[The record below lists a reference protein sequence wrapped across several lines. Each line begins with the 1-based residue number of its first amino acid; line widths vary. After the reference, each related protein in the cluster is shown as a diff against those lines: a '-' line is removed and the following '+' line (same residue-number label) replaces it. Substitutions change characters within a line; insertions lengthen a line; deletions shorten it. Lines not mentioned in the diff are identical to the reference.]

1 MSESSTAKRRGP
13 ALIITLAILVIA
25 AVVGAVMMI
34 QQTPVASNGGPGGA
48 SKGGMPPAAVYV
60 VTTKSLTAQNY
71 AKVTGSLRSALRS
84 NLAAQEAG
92 AVAEILADE
101 GRRVKKNAVLVK
113 LDGRRLDAQMAE
125 AQAQLR
131 SFTSIVD
138 QREAELKRGTEDHEM
153 KKALFKDMAIARS
166 ELLDATRVLAVA
178 RALIGVA
185 RDRKIEAQSRV
196 NLLDIRKND
205 LEIRAPFAGLVT
217 ERMIE
222 PGEWAGEGQSVMTL
236 VSIDSVEAWLR
247 VPERYL
253 LDLENNPKGVQVVI
267 NNFGTLTPVEV
278 RIISDVDP
286 RSRMFTVVAVL
297 DNSDQKLAPGLS
309 LTGRVPIGKNT
320 PHLVIPVDAVL
331 RTQSGNFIFR
341 AKKAADPSAMYSAER
356 IPVTISFE
364 REGQAYIL
372 PNADTALQN
381 NDQVVVEGNDRLQPN
396 QPLMIQAREADA
408 AAPTKP

>member
-1 MSESSTAKRRGP
+1 M
-13 ALIITLAILVIA
+13 IITLAILVIA

-34 QQTPVASNGGPGGA
+34 QQTPIASNGGPGGA
-48 SKGGMPPAAVYV
+48 SEGGMPPAAVYV
-60 VTTKSLTAQNY
+60 VTAKSLTAQNY
-71 AKVTGSLRSALRS
+71 AKVTGSLRSTLRS

-101 GRRVKKNAVLVK
+101 GQRVKKNAVLVK
-113 LDGRRLDAQMAE
+113 LDDRRLEAQMAE

-131 SFTSIVD
+131 SLTSIVD

-166 ELLDATRVLAVA
+166 DLLDATRVLAVA
-178 RALIGVA
+178 NALIGAA

-217 ERMIE
+217 DRMIE

-247 VPERYL
+247 IPERYL
-253 LDLENNPKGVQVVI
+253 LDLENNPEGVQVVI

-286 RSRMFTVVAVL
+286 RSRMFTVVATL

-320 PHLVIPVDAVL
+320 PHLVIPVDAIL
-331 RTQSGNFIFR
+331 RTQNGNFIFR
-341 AKKAADPSAMYSAER
+341 AKKAADPSTMTSAER
-356 IPVTISFE
+356 ISVTISFE

-372 PNADTALQN
+372 PNADTALQSD
-381 NDQVVVEGNDRLQPN
+381 DQVVVEGNDRLQPN
-396 QPLMIQAREADA
+396 QPLMIQAREGEGV
-408 AAPTKP
+408 APTKP